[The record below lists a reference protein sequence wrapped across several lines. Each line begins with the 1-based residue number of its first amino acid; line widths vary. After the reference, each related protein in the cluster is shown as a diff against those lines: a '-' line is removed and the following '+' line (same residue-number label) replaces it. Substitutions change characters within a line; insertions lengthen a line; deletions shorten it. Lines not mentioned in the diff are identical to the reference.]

1 MLGVIGVSTVVAVVL
16 GCPAAN
22 RGDTAAAGDGMP
34 LARVSESVIC
44 CPKDPVSLDGWASID
59 VGGEVDT
66 WLWDLNGDGEVDTT
80 SQAGELRIFAP
91 RKPGSYSVVLRVR
104 DNEGNVSSPDTAALH
119 VMDSPPAVALG
130 PDTTVKVGVR
140 VPFVPRITCHCG
152 KPVNYEWD
160 LDDDG
165 VYEYRSRRHGRTSR
179 VYYRPGRFR
188 VRFRVTD
195 ELGRQA
201 GAIRRITVGGSH
213 AD

>member
-1 MLGVIGVSTVVAVVL
+1 VNSDGVV
-16 GCPAAN
+16 
-22 RGDTAAAGDGMP
+22 DTADLLALLAAWGDCPHPPCPWDFNGDGVVDE
-34 LARVSESVIC
+34 LDLIILLQHGGD
-44 CPKDPVSLDGWASID
+44 CPDPPEDCP
-59 VGGEVDT
+59 
-66 WLWDLNGDGEVDTT
+66 WDLNGDGEVDTT